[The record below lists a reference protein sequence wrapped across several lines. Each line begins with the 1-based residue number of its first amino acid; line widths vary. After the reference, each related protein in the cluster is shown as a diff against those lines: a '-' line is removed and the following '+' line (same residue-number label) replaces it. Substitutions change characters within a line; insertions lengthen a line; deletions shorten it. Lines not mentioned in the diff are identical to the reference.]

1 MQRPND
7 GGFLIEPGSAANA
20 ASLAHR
26 GVLHE
31 RATQIRFS
39 RDLRR
44 SLFNRNIF
52 GEPAW
57 DILLALYVIDRDQR
71 RLSTREL
78 STLAG
83 HPLTTALRWLDYLE
97 EQDLIDRATNPFDQR
112 VIYVELSAKG
122 RAGMDTYLTRLNKT
136 EILAPIAA
144 GKH

>member
-7 GGFLIEPGSAANA
+7 GGFLIEPGSAAHA
-20 ASLAHR
+20 ASPAHR
-26 GVLHE
+26 RVLHE
-31 RATQIRFS
+31 RATQVRFS

-44 SLFNRNIF
+44 NLFSRNMF

-57 DILLALYVIDRDQR
+57 DILLALYVIDPDQR

-112 VIYVELSAKG
+112 VVYVELSAKG
-122 RAGMDTYLTRLNKT
+122 RARMDTYLTRLNET
-136 EILAPIAA
+136 NIFAPITV